1 MTMSDDEQSESGA
14 EEYVVEKILKRK
26 TVRGVNHYLVKW
38 EGYEWVKVLL
48 VPRYQYIVCSDP
60 SDNTWEPEGNL
71 SCPDKVAEFEE
82 QERSS
87 RSESFLLKNSIDI
100 FLFAIRAQE

>member
-48 VPRYQYIVCSDP
+48 VPPLSVHCLQR
-60 SDNTWEPEGNL
+60 PE
-71 SCPDKVAEFEE
+71 
-82 QERSS
+82 
-87 RSESFLLKNSIDI
+87 
-100 FLFAIRAQE
+100 